1 MFKLN
6 DIANLFCISRRT
18 IERRIK
24 IILPILHKFKQNTHK
39 HSYDLEETRN
49 IIKYIGTPPENE
61 NTRQIRDK
69 YPELFK

>member
-6 DIANLFCISRRT
+6 DIADLFCISRRT

-24 IILPILHKFKQNTHK
+24 IILPILHKFKPNTRK
-39 HSYDLEETRN
+39 HLYNLEEVKN
-49 IIKYIGTPPENE
+49 IIKFRGTPPENE

-69 YPELFK
+69 FPDLFK